1 METNRAVRNPGWSS
15 MSTRKMTEKEIIAM
29 FPKISNWGRWGAD
42 DQHGALNFIS
52 DERRAAAA
60 RLAQSG
66 ATVSPDNPRPTTH
79 LMIRSGRLGHPLG
92 IQGSADYFAIAAH
105 GFSETHLDALCH
117 YFWDDK
123 MYNSFPSAE
132 VNFQGAHRCGVE
144 VARNGIIGRGVLLDI
159 PKIRGVDWIEPGEA
173 IFVEDLERA
182 EREHHVRVGEGDLL
196 MVRTG
201 RARRRRERGGW
212 SVFIEGLPGLDVST
226 MPWIFERRIALL
238 GSDGVSDVMPSGY
251 GHGLDLPVHTSTL
264 VWMGVYLLD
273 NADFEALAGH
283 CAHIGRYEFMFVLAP
298 LVLEHGTASPVNP
311 IAIF

>member
-1 METNRAVRNPGWSS
+1 
-15 MSTRKMTEKEIIAM
+15 MSGKKMSEDDIVAM

-42 DQHGALNFIS
+42 DQRGALNFITT
-52 DERRAAAA
+52 EHRAAAA
-60 RLAQSG
+60 RLVTSG
-66 ATVSPDNPRPTTH
+66 ETVSLSRPVATEPAADNPRPTTH

-123 MYNSFPSAE
+123 MYNGFPSAE

-144 VARNGIIGRGVLLDI
+144 VARAGIIGRGVLLDV
-159 PKIRGVDWIEPGEA
+159 PKIRGVEWLEPGEA
-173 IFVEDLERA
+173 IFIEDLERA
-182 EREHHVRVGEGDLL
+182 EHEHRVRVGEGDILL
-196 MVRTG
+196 VRTG
-201 RARRRRERGGW
+201 RARRRKARGGW
-212 SVFIEGLPGLDVST
+212 NVISEGLPGLDVST

-251 GHGLDLPVHTSTL
+251 GHGLNLPVHTSTL

-273 NADFEALAGH
+273 NADFEALAEH
-283 CAHIGRYEFMFVLAP
+283 CARIGRYEFMFAMAP

-311 IAIF
+311 LAIF